1 MSLMPA
7 PGKIMELILLEVM
20 LRHMRDEE
28 VIQES
33 QHGFTDS
40 RSCLT
45 QLVAFYDGVTAV
57 FDRGRLIDVIYL
69 DFRMAFD
76 IVPHHILISKLER
89 YGFEGWPIRRI
100 KNLVDGCSQRVVV
113 NGSLSRWRPVIS
125 GVP

>member
-1 MSLMPA
+1 MSGEVPCHWKKGNFTPIFKKGKKEYLVNYRLMSLMPA
-7 PGKIMELILLEVM
+7 PGKIMEPILLEVM
-20 LRHMRDEE
+20 LRHMQDEE

-76 IVPHHILISKLER
+76 IVPHHIFISKLER
-89 YGFEGWPIRRI
+89 YEFKG
-100 KNLVDGCSQRVVV
+100 
-113 NGSLSRWRPVIS
+113 
-125 GVP
+125 

>member
-1 MSLMPA
+1 M
-7 PGKIMELILLEVM
+7 GN
-20 LRHMRDEE
+20 EE

-76 IVPHHILISKLER
+76 IVPHHIFISKLER
-89 YGFEGWPIRRI
+89 YEFEG
-100 KNLVDGCSQRVVV
+100 
-113 NGSLSRWRPVIS
+113 
-125 GVP
+125 